1 MKKLMIILA
10 ILIGINPAYSK
21 TRDIKLALEFYS
33 SQRAWRVGDLITVVI
48 EESTMADK
56 KEQLNTE
63 KSSSAHTGSS
73 NTTIDDNVYNKGDG
87 DILGIDITGKLKN
100 LFDALPSYNL
110 NASSKF
116 EGKGDA
122 SSSEVFKSRF
132 TARVTDVLDNGVLVI
147 RGERMIILKNEKV
160 NMVLSGLVRTRDI
173 ESDNTVL
180 STRLADAH
188 IIYENGGDVT
198 NGSKPGFFWRLVQ
211 FFNPF

>member
-1 MKKLMIILA
+1 MKIILF
-10 ILIGINPAYSK
+10 ILSLTIGISSAYSK
-21 TRDIKLALEFYS
+21 TRDINLALEFYS
-33 SQRAWRVGDLITVVI
+33 SQRAWRIGDLITVVI

-56 KEQLNTE
+56 KEKLNTE

-73 NTTIDDNVYNKGDG
+73 STSIDDNVYNKANKN
-87 DILGIDITGKLKN
+87 ILGIDITGKMKD

-110 NASSKF
+110 NSSSKF

-198 NGSKPGFFWRLVQ
+198 NGTKPGFFWRLVQ